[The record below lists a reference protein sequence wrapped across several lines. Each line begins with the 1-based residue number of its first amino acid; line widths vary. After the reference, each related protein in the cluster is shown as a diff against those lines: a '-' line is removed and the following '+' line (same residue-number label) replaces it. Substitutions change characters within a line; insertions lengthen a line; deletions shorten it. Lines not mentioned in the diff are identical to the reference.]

1 MMMTHSTSK
10 ETLLSVLSET
20 ASALMREELDLPAL
34 LELILERVRILF
46 GVDRCAILR
55 VDSRTGRLNM
65 LKALGYEPSV
75 SHNFSLKVGEGVSGW
90 VASAGMPAF
99 VEDVR
104 EDHRYVP
111 GVSGAV
117 SEVAVPL
124 KRNGEVVGVLD
135 IESTS
140 RVSMDDFD
148 MDLLVVFGTLC
159 ANALYNASLISKVQE
174 HSDQL
179 EARVRELQVLN
190 HVGKLLGQVLPL
202 KEVLDEIL
210 RLASEVFQFK
220 SCAVLLADPAD
231 RTAMKIEAARGYP
244 KDVVE
249 GATIRRGEGVTGE
262 VYRSGIPRLVDDVE
276 QVREYIPGIQGGRCE
291 MACPLVA
298 RGKVLGVLDA
308 EGEEPGCF
316 DEQDFVL
323 FSTFASQA
331 AVAIRNAQML
341 ERAQTTY
348 YQTISSLANAL
359 EARDSYTRGHSERV
373 TMLAHE
379 LGKRL
384 NLGPRDMDLIQQS
397 GLLHDIGKIGVA
409 DEVLNKP
416 SDLSHE
422 ERKEIEHHPEF
433 GNTIL
438 GQLRFMDEASKAIL
452 HHHERYDG
460 TGYPAGL
467 LGAEI
472 PLPARVIAIADA
484 WDAMTSD
491 RPYRDA
497 MNKEDAL
504 AEIVSNSG
512 KQFDPDVVR
521 VFLDMLREVEPN
533 LPIPEADHSV

>member
-1 MMMTHSTSK
+1 MMSQDTSK
-10 ETLLSVLSET
+10 ETLMSVLSET
-20 ASALMREELDLPAL
+20 AAALMREELDLPAL
-34 LELILERVRILF
+34 LELILERVRVLF
-46 GVDRCAILR
+46 GVDRCAILQ
-55 VDSRTGRLNM
+55 VDQRTGRLNM
-65 LKALGYEPSV
+65 LKAVGYEPGV
-75 SHNFSLKVGEGVSGW
+75 SRNFSLQVGEGISGW

-117 SEVAVPL
+117 SEVAAPL
-124 KRNGEVVGVLD
+124 RRGDQVVGVLD
-135 IESTS
+135 IESPA
-140 RVSMDDFD
+140 RLSMASFD
-148 MDLLVVFGTLC
+148 MDLLMVFANLC
-159 ANALYNASLISKVQE
+159 ANALHNASLMRQVKE

-190 HVGKLLGQVLPL
+190 HVGKLLGRVLPL
-202 KEVLDEIL
+202 KDVLDEIL

-220 SCAVLLADPAD
+220 SCAVLLADPAN
-231 RTAMKIEAARGYP
+231 RHVLRMVAARGYP
-244 KDVVE
+244 RELVE
-249 GATIRRGEGVTGE
+249 NVGIKRGEGVTGE
-262 VYRSGIPRLVDDVE
+262 VYRSGIPRLVDDV
-276 QVREYIPGIQGGRCE
+276 QRVSEYIPGIRGGRCE

-373 TMLAHE
+373 TTLASE
-379 LGKRL
+379 LGTRL
-384 NLGPRDMDLIQQS
+384 QLNRRDMDVIQQS

-409 DEVLNKP
+409 DGVLNKP
-416 SDLSHE
+416 SDLSSE

-438 GQLRFMDEASKAIL
+438 GQLRFLTEASKAIL
-452 HHHERYDG
+452 HHHERFDG
-460 TGYPAGL
+460 TGYPSGL
-467 LGAEI
+467 MGGEI

-497 MNKEDAL
+497 MGKQEAL
-504 AEIVSNSG
+504 AEILENTG

-521 VFLDMLREVEPN
+521 VFLDMLRELEPD
-533 LPIPEADHSV
+533 LMIPAGPEADH